1 MTKFKMKQTT
11 KKQTTDS
18 LLYVLISENSSTTLV
33 ATAALRELE
42 KRGVRR
48 VRVMDEVD
56 GRYYVAPECLPHM
69 GNKAKRECE
78 DLAPVFRK

>member
-1 MTKFKMKQTT
+1 MKQTT
-11 KKQTTDS
+11 PS
-18 LLYVLISENSSTTLV
+18 ILYALMGENSCTSE
-33 ATAALRELE
+33 AAQAALHELE
-42 KRGVRR
+42 RRGVKK
-48 VRVMDEVD
+48 VRVLDAES